1 MQDQSTNPSIFT
13 QFAHHVMV
21 AFCLTV
27 KLIAR
32 NALLTVLKAMITDL
46 MNSFLDI
53 SQKRDRQSIVL
64 LSQLQTE
71 AIKLCMLLFI

>member
-1 MQDQSTNPSIFT
+1 MQDQSTNLSIFT
-13 QFAHHVMV
+13 QFARHVMV
-21 AFCLTV
+21 VFCLTV

-71 AIKLCMLLFI
+71 AIKLSMLLFI